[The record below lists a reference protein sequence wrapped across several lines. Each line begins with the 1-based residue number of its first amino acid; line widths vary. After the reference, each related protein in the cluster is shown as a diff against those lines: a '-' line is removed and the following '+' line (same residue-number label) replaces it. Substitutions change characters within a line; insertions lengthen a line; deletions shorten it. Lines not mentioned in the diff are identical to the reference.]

1 MQITDRQFESHAL
14 PLLSGLIREQRW
26 FSSKSKKTEGAAL
39 EDFSY
44 FEFGGSCFVLPV
56 VHLTYDD
63 GSGETYFIP
72 LRCSEAAHD
81 TGAKLSFSVHEEEL
95 DMHFSD
101 ALFSRTFIQALLSFM
116 EGNTVIDFVR
126 GRAEAHS
133 SSLHGSLEEAAKE
146 QMRVV
151 SSEQS
156 NTSVIAGRK
165 VIYKSYRKLEH
176 GINPDFEIPEF
187 LSEHT
192 SFRSFPRPLG
202 RLEHRNEGNRVLGVL
217 SEFVENEGDCWTYF
231 TGRLNAFLT
240 GHDGSASCLELIPAL
255 AGVTSSMHNALST
268 ATEPAF
274 LPSAVTEED
283 TSRWMKN
290 FESLLHSTCA
300 TLQRALDGLTG
311 EDRRLAELFLDEEE
325 RLSSAGSSLSILCD
339 EHVSMT
345 RIHGDYHLGQILK
358 SGSSFY
364 VIDFEGEPMRTLE
377 ERRQLNCPL
386 KDVSGMIRSLDY
398 AISAAAISAGV
409 PSTDEAAVLWKAS
422 AAKSFMVKYW
432 EDYSPSMPYLPSR
445 FADMTDVLDF
455 FLIEKTVYELDYE
468 LNNRPD
474 WIHIPLSAL
483 AGRSAPR
490 LNRPQ

>member
-1 MQITDRQFESHAL
+1 MQITDRQFESHVL

-26 FSSKSKKTEGAAL
+26 FGSKSKTTAGAAL

-44 FEFGGSCFVLPV
+44 FESGGSSFVLPV
-56 VHLTYDD
+56 VCLTYHD
-63 GSGETYFIP
+63 GSSETYFVP
-72 LRCSEAAHD
+72 LKCSEGVHS
-81 TGAKLSFSVHEEEL
+81 TEAKLSFQVRADDRNL
-95 DMHFSD
+95 HFSD
-101 ALFSRTFIQALLSFM
+101 ALFSRTFIQALLSLM
-116 EGNTVIDFVR
+116 QRNAVMDFVK
-126 GRAEAHS
+126 GRSTALSLPDSLRDVAEEHI
-133 SSLHGSLEEAAKE
+133 
-146 QMRVV
+146 RVV

-156 NTSVIAGRK
+156 NTSVMVGRK
-165 VIYKSYRKLEH
+165 AIYKSYRKLEH

-187 LSEHT
+187 LSGHT

-202 RLEHRNEGNRVLGVL
+202 RLEYGNGGERALGVL

-240 GHDGSASCLELIPAL
+240 SHDYSASCLGLIPAL
-255 AGVTSSMHNALST
+255 AGVTSSMHNALSG

-283 TSRWMKN
+283 TDRWMEK
-290 FESLLHSTCA
+290 FESLLHSTCV
-300 TLQRALDGLTG
+300 TLQRTLGGLSG
-311 EDRRLAELFLDEEE
+311 EDRRLAELFLIEED
-325 RLSSAGSSLSILCD
+325 RLSSTGSSLNILCD
-339 EHVSMT
+339 ESVGMT

-409 PSTDEAAVLWKAS
+409 PSNDDAVVSWKAD
-422 AAKSFMVKYW
+422 ATESFMVKYW
-432 EDYSPSMPYLPSR
+432 EAYSPSMPYLPSR

-474 WIHIPLSAL
+474 WVHIPLSAL
-483 AGRSAPR
+483 ASRSASQ
-490 LNRPQ
+490 LNRPW